1 MFSFRKL
8 LFPILYFRKW
18 KKKFFHT
25 NYHLFFLI
33 QSHICRVQSDLDL
46 ILDHFLTKWSD
57 RRSLYCNTPDR
68 DLDLILDHFLT
79 KWSWTDR
86 RSEKKWSCNSL
97 QIAWHQLY
105 ITFSSFS
112 RRKFF
117 FELSKKSLSKLII
130 WYSCDSHYHIQSTY
144 LQLTFETVLIL
155 IFPVIQLVGLENFT
169 RTFRFTQSRLML
181 YQTW

>member
-18 KKKFFHT
+18 KKNFFNT

-97 QIAWHQLY
+97 DSLHLWECCVCANIWIRHDDDCPSVIVNQWLQSFFHKKPWLPSLFKIWLDWVIDNQIFY
-105 ITFSSFS
+105 NFSITIKITTFGQFSLDFL
-112 RRKFF
+112 KN
-117 FELSKKSLSKLII
+117 
-130 WYSCDSHYHIQSTY
+130 
-144 LQLTFETVLIL
+144 
-155 IFPVIQLVGLENFT
+155 P
-169 RTFRFTQSRLML
+169 
-181 YQTW
+181 